1 MEGRDEKGRFTEKNL
16 WAYVMKEHNGRP
28 RIYNTPEEL
37 LQKALEYFQWADDT
51 QKGKYAEAH
60 LRLWLG
66 FSRFNWR
73 DYKNNPEFSYVID
86 IIDSY
91 LEGDSE
97 QRLMWAGSTQG
108 AIFKLK
114 NKHGWKDEQHNNNT
128 NTTINADFGQVVQST
143 QEPTQDTSGDK

>member
-16 WAYVMKEHNGRP
+16 WAYIKKDYIGRP

-37 LQKALEYFQWADDT
+37 FDKALEYFTWADDT
-51 QKGKYAEAH
+51 QKVKYAEAH

-66 FSRFNWR
+66 FSRSNWR
-73 DYKNNPEFSYVID
+73 DYKNNPDFSHVID

-143 QEPTQDTSGDK
+143 SEPGQDTPGN

>member
-1 MEGRDEKGRFTEKNL
+1 MRDEKGKFTEKNI
-16 WAYVMKEHNGRP
+16 WAYLDRNNGRP
-28 RIYNTPEEL
+28 RKYNTPEEL
-37 LQKALEYFQWADDT
+37 FDKAKEYFQWAEDT

-66 FSRFNWR
+66 FSRSNWR
-73 DYKNNPEFSYVID
+73 DYKQNPVFSHVID
-86 IIDSY
+86 IIDSI

-128 NTTINADFGQVVQST
+128 NQNITVDFGNSLQST
-143 QEPTQDTSGDK
+143 SEPKENT